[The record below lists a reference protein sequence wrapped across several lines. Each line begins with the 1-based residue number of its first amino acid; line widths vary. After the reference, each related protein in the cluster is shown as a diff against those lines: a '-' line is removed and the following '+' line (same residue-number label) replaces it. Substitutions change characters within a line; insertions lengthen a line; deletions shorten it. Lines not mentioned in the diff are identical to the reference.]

1 MGSLIAPFDDKGV
14 LQTHT
19 TSGDSL
25 TSKSGKNKNTV
36 DSDMFLTL
44 LVAEMQN
51 QDPLEPTSNTEWV
64 SQYATFT
71 QVQKMSEMAESIDVL
86 RANELIGKE
95 VIMKTTSTSTGEVN
109 YTQGI
114 VDFVEMENGK
124 PLLVI
129 DDAKYS
135 ISDLDTIVSSEYSA
149 AYEKYS
155 TFKEMIDA
163 LPDVA
168 FADRTYQNVI
178 QGAFDYYNTMDEY
191 QKNYMKI
198 YGSDQMEKFT
208 EWKLELENM
217 GITFKD
223 SSVEEDKK
231 ASLDDIL
238 ESFNTKMNA
247 ILEKLEKMNTA
258 SENKEAGDQTAA
270 QRAAAAAEEAAAAA
284 KAAADQAAANENK
297 NGEPGKTEENK
308 VNEPG
313 KTEENRTDEPD
324 KADEN
329 KVNEPGKAEENKTD
343 EPGKTEENKTDES
356 GKTEE
361 NKTDESGKTEEN
373 KVNESGKTEENKTD
387 ESNNTEENKT
397 DEPGKTEE
405 NKIDESGK
413 TDESISDKVDE
424 NSTGKT
430 DETTGDNTE
439 ESNTDK
445 TDVVTGDQAL

>member
-1 MGSLIAPFDDKGV
+1 MGSLIAPFDEEGK

-25 TSKSGKNKNTV
+25 TSSGKNKNTV

-71 QVQKMSEMAESIDVL
+71 QVQKMSEMAEAIDVL

-95 VIMKTTSTSTGEVN
+95 VIMKTTSESTGEVS

-114 VDFVEMENGK
+114 VDFVEVENGK

-129 DDAKYS
+129 DDKKYS
-135 ISDLDTIVSSEYSA
+135 ISDLDTIVSSEYSK

-163 LPDVA
+163 LPDISY
-168 FADRTYQNVI
+168 ADKTYENVI
-178 QGAFDYYNTMDEY
+178 QGAFDFYNTMDDY

-198 YGSDQMEKFT
+198 YASEQMEKFT

-217 GITFKD
+217 GIKFTD
-223 SSVEEDKK
+223 SSAESDKK

-247 ILEKLEKMNTA
+247 ILDKLNLLT
-258 SENKEAGDQTAA
+258 
-270 QRAAAAAEEAAAAA
+270 
-284 KAAADQAAANENK
+284 
-297 NGEPGKTEENK
+297 
-308 VNEPG
+308 
-313 KTEENRTDEPD
+313 
-324 KADEN
+324 
-329 KVNEPGKAEENKTD
+329 ENKTPED
-343 EPGKTEENKTDES
+343 GDSDQGNEDS
-356 GKTEE
+356 G
-361 NKTDESGKTEEN
+361 
-373 KVNESGKTEENKTD
+373 
-387 ESNNTEENKT
+387 
-397 DEPGKTEE
+397 
-405 NKIDESGK
+405 GK
-413 TDESISDKVDE
+413 TDG
-424 NSTGKT
+424 T
-430 DETTGDNTE
+430 ET
-439 ESNTDK
+439 
-445 TDVVTGDQAL
+445 A

>member
-1 MGSLIAPFDDKGV
+1 MGSLIAPFDENGV

-25 TSKSGKNKNTV
+25 KGSGKNKNTV

-95 VIMKTTSTSTGEVN
+95 VIMKTTSTSTGEVT

-114 VDFVEMENGK
+114 VDFVEIENGK

-129 DDAKYS
+129 DDKKYS
-135 ISDLDTIVSSEYSA
+135 ISDLDTVVSDEYSK

-155 TFKEMIDA
+155 TFKAMIDS

-168 FADRTYQNVI
+168 YADRTYQNVI
-178 QGAFDYYNTMDEY
+178 QGAFDYYNTMDDY
-191 QKNYMKI
+191 QKNYMAI

-208 EWKLELENM
+208 NWKLELENM
-217 GITFKD
+217 GIKFTD
-223 SSVEEDKK
+223 ITEEEEKK

-247 ILEKLEKMNTA
+247 ILDKLNLLTENKGTEDTGKDDE
-258 SENKEAGDQTAA
+258 ENKENGDQVNTGTTDKTENGDQTNTG
-270 QRAAAAAEEAAAAA
+270 
-284 KAAADQAAANENK
+284 AAD
-297 NGEPGKTEENK
+297 KTENGSGDQT
-308 VNEPG
+308 NTG
-313 KTEENRTDEPD
+313 AADKTEQ
-324 KADEN
+324 
-329 KVNEPGKAEENKTD
+329 G
-343 EPGKTEENKTDES
+343 
-356 GKTEE
+356 
-361 NKTDESGKTEEN
+361 
-373 KVNESGKTEENKTD
+373 
-387 ESNNTEENKT
+387 
-397 DEPGKTEE
+397 
-405 NKIDESGK
+405 
-413 TDESISDKVDE
+413 
-424 NSTGKT
+424 
-430 DETTGDNTE
+430 
-439 ESNTDK
+439 
-445 TDVVTGDQAL
+445 TGDQTGEAENT

>member
-14 LQTHT
+14 LQTRT

-25 TSKSGKNKNTV
+25 TSSAKNKNAV

-71 QVQKMSEMAESIDVL
+71 QVQQMSEMAESIDVL

-135 ISDLDTIVSSEYSA
+135 ISDLDTIVSDEYSA

-168 FADRTYQNVI
+168 FANRTYENVI
-178 QGAFDYYNTMDEY
+178 QGAFDFYNTMDDY

-217 GITFKD
+217 GIKFTD
-223 SSVEEDKK
+223 SSVEDEKK
-231 ASLDDIL
+231 TSLDDIL

-247 ILEKLEKMNTA
+247 ILDKLNLL
-258 SENKEAGDQTAA
+258 SENKEVADKDTNQSGTDTDVKPDEVTGDQN
-270 QRAAAAAEEAAAAA
+270 
-284 KAAADQAAANENK
+284 NEN
-297 NGEPGKTEENK
+297 N
-308 VNEPG
+308 
-313 KTEENRTDEPD
+313 
-324 KADEN
+324 A
-329 KVNEPGKAEENKTD
+329 
-343 EPGKTEENKTDES
+343 
-356 GKTEE
+356 
-361 NKTDESGKTEEN
+361 
-373 KVNESGKTEENKTD
+373 
-387 ESNNTEENKT
+387 
-397 DEPGKTEE
+397 
-405 NKIDESGK
+405 
-413 TDESISDKVDE
+413 
-424 NSTGKT
+424 GKT
-430 DETTGDNTE
+430 DETTGSQTSTDSTGKADETADDQTGEITGGQTE
-439 ESNTDK
+439 ETAGDQSSEETAGKAEENTGVQNSGAIDGSAEE
-445 TDVVTGDQAL
+445 TTGDQSDGTETV

>member
-1 MGSLIAPFDDKGV
+1 MGSLIAPFDEDGV

-25 TSKSGKNKNTV
+25 TSKNGKNKNTV

-135 ISDLDTIVSSEYSA
+135 ISDLDTIVSSQYSA

-168 FADRTYQNVI
+168 FANRTYENVI

-198 YGSDQMEKFT
+198 YGSAQMEKFT

-217 GITFKD
+217 GIEFKD
-223 SSVEEDKK
+223 SSVEEDEKK
-231 ASLDDIL
+231 TSLDDIL

-247 ILEKLEKMNTA
+247 ILDKLNLLA
-258 SENKEAGDQTAA
+258 ENKETVDKNTDQSNTDTA
-270 QRAAAAAEEAAAAA
+270 
-284 KAAADQAAANENK
+284 
-297 NGEPGKTEENK
+297 
-308 VNEPG
+308 
-313 KTEENRTDEPD
+313 
-324 KADEN
+324 
-329 KVNEPGKAEENKTD
+329 
-343 EPGKTEENKTDES
+343 
-356 GKTEE
+356 
-361 NKTDESGKTEEN
+361 
-373 KVNESGKTEENKTD
+373 
-387 ESNNTEENKT
+387 
-397 DEPGKTEE
+397 
-405 NKIDESGK
+405 GK
-413 TDESISDKVDE
+413 TDEITNDKNNESNTGKTDE
-424 NSTGKT
+424 VTGGQTDGDNTGKT
-430 DETTGDNTE
+430 DETTGNKTE
-439 ESNTDK
+439 ENNTDK
-445 TDVVTGDQAL
+445 TDETTGDQTTEDTTDKTEENTGDQSGESGTE